1 LPNAEELGTKVRLA
15 A

>member
-1 LPNAEELGTKVRLA
+1 MKVRLA